1 MNEDVEYSMRLAKNG
16 FALSFDEN
24 NTVWHNDDSYVQM
37 GNLCLKKD
45 VVEKQTGMSIFP
57 EGSDEFPNLISS
69 ISDE

>member
-1 MNEDVEYSMRLAKNG
+1 MRLAKNG

-45 VVEKQTGMSIFP
+45 VVIKSGTVLIPSCL
-57 EGSDEFPNLISS
+57 SAEFEESLRDIQN
-69 ISDE
+69 D